1 MNVFELVFLFII
13 CLRFP
18 RGQSIA
24 DVIRKRYGDKTLKNV
39 RKFERLDYQVR
50 KCQLDIEFLN
60 TCHKYNVI
68 PNFLRFRVTNKTLK
82 DSLSYSRCQQLLLNE
97 EIRCKKRRL
106 RQLMFEYD
114 RIKQELQYQLS
125 PIDFMHVSSLFLV
138 SNDKAIRKNDKIH
151 GRKLQKLI
159 PNIHEKSIID
169 NVSHDPNKVIYNF
182 SNYHLT
188 DSDKSLL
195 IKGLNFAIPPK
206 KIEYSK
212 FLLPFELLFRDIKS
226 NSESSVDLASVK
238 ARLQDTAFTS
248 YSAFNKDNSPPSN
261 LSKNE
266 FESLCKLKNENN
278 LVIQKAD
285 KGNTIVILDK
295 DSYLKS
301 A

>member
-1 MNVFELVFLFII
+1 MLMKRYGLVFFFFFIVR
-13 CLRFP
+13 LRFP
-18 RGQSIA
+18 SSQSLV
-24 DVIRKRYGDKTLKNV
+24 DVIRKRYGDKAL
-39 RKFERLDYQVR
+39 
-50 KCQLDIEFLN
+50 
-60 TCHKYNVI
+60 
-68 PNFLRFRVTNKTLK
+68 
-82 DSLSYSRCQQLLLNE
+82 
-97 EIRCKKRRL
+97 RL
-106 RQLMFEYD
+106 RQLIFEYI
-114 RIKQELQYQLS
+114 RIKQEQQYQLS
-125 PIDFMHVSSLFLV
+125 PIAFMHVSLLFLV
-138 SNDKAIRKNDKIH
+138 SNDKAIRRNDKIH

-261 LSKNE
+261 LSENE
-266 FESLCKLKNENN
+266 FESQCKLKNENN

-285 KGNTIVILDK
+285 KGNTFVILDK
-295 DSYLKS
+295 ADSSLPLVLFKCNISGYHMMFYRII
-301 A
+301 